1 MIRVT
6 ATEAAR
12 AFSDL
17 INRAVYRRESFEIE
31 RGGQVVAHVVPAPR
45 TGSLREL
52 ADALASQ
59 GYRPVPGFAEAA
71 SEARALGSS
80 EPRDPWQR

>member
-17 INRAVYRRESFEIE
+17 INRAVYRGESFEIE
-31 RGGQVVAHVVPAPR
+31 RGGQVVVHLTPAPR
-45 TGSLREL
+45 AGSLRDL
-52 ADALASQ
+52 VRALEAQ
-59 GYRPVPGFAEAA
+59 GHKPVGGFAEAM
-71 SEARALGSS
+71 EKARELGAQ
-80 EPRDPWQR
+80 EPSDPWQR